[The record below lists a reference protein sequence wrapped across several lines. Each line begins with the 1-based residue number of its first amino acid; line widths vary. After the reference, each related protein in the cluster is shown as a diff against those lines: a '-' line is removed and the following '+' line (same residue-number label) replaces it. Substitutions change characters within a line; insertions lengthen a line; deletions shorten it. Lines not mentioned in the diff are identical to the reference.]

1 MATELIQLD
10 DPEISIA
17 VRRTKRARRL
27 TLTVPQD
34 GGPPRVS
41 APPRVPMSEI
51 RMFLLRQGDW
61 LRQAMARAPEAE
73 IVRIGARL
81 PIAGTMLE
89 IVERTGS
96 RRPPVIEGDRLILQG
111 GDQNAA
117 GKRIEVWLKE
127 VARAA
132 LTPIAEDCAE
142 AVGGRIGKITMRDT
156 KGRWGSCSSEGN
168 LNFSWRLAMAP
179 PAVLDYVAAHEA
191 AHLIEMN
198 HGPRF
203 WALVEDL
210 RPDWRDQRSWLRK
223 KGGALHRYRFSEAG

>member
-1 MATELIQLD
+1 MAAELIQLD
-10 DPEISIA
+10 DPDITVAI
-17 VRRTKRARRL
+17 RRSKQARRL
-27 TLTVPQD
+27 TLTVPHD
-34 GGPPRVS
+34 GGPPRVT
-41 APPRVPMSEI
+41 APPRVATSEI

-61 LRQAMARAPEAE
+61 LRSAVDRAPEAE
-73 IVRIGARL
+73 VVRIGGRV
-81 PIAGTMLE
+81 PVAGRTLE
-89 IVERTGS
+89 IAARPGP
-96 RRPPVIEGDRLILQG
+96 RRPPFVEGDRLIIQG
-111 GDQNAA
+111 GDPAAA

-132 LTPIAEDCAE
+132 LTPIAEDCAD

-156 KGRWGSCSSEGN
+156 RGRWGSCSSHGN

-203 WALVEDL
+203 WALVEGL
-210 RPDWRDQRSWLRK
+210 RPDWRDQRAWLRK
-223 KGGALHRYRFSEAG
+223 QGGALHRFRFSAV

>member
-1 MATELIQLD
+1 MPVELIQLD
-10 DPEISIA
+10 DPDISVAI
-17 VRRTKRARRL
+17 RRSRRARRL
-27 TLTVPQD
+27 TLTVPHD
-34 GGPPRVS
+34 GGPPRVT
-41 APPRVPMSEI
+41 APPRVATSEI

-61 LRQAMARAPEAE
+61 LRQAMDRAPAPEV
-73 IVRIGARL
+73 VRIGAQV
-81 PIAGTMLE
+81 PVAGRMRQ
-89 IVERTGS
+89 IVERTGP
-96 RRPPVIEGDRLILQG
+96 RRPPFLEEDRLVLTG
-111 GDQNAA
+111 GDPAA
-117 GKRIEVWLKE
+117 AAKRIEVWLKE

-142 AVGGRIGKITMRDT
+142 AVGGRIGRITMRDT
-156 KGRWGSCSSEGN
+156 KGRWGSCSSDGN

-210 RPDWRDQRSWLRK
+210 RPDWRAQRTWLRK
-223 KGGALHRYRFSEAG
+223 RGGALHRYRFIAG

>member
-1 MATELIQLD
+1 M
-10 DPEISIA
+10 
-17 VRRTKRARRL
+17 
-27 TLTVPQD
+27 
-34 GGPPRVS
+34 
-41 APPRVPMSEI
+41 
-51 RMFLLRQGDW
+51 RQGDW
-61 LRQAMARAPEAE
+61 LRSAMDRAPEAE
-73 IVRIGARL
+73 IVRIGGHV
-81 PIAGTMLE
+81 PVAGQVLE
-89 IVERTGS
+89 IAA
-96 RRPPVIEGDRLILQG
+96 RPGPRKPPFAEGDRLIIQG
-111 GDQNAA
+111 GDPAAA

-156 KGRWGSCSSEGN
+156 KGRWGSCSSAGN

-203 WALVEDL
+203 WALVEGL
-210 RPDWRDQRSWLRK
+210 RPDWRDQRAWLRRE
-223 KGGALHRYRFSEAG
+223 GGALHRYRFAAG

>member
-1 MATELIQLD
+1 MAAELIQLD
-10 DPEISIA
+10 EPDITVAI
-17 VRRTKRARRL
+17 RRSEQARRL
-27 TLTVPQD
+27 TLTVPHD
-34 GGPPRVS
+34 GGPPRVT
-41 APPRVPMSEI
+41 APPRVALSEI

-61 LRQAMARAPEAE
+61 LRQAIDRAPEAK
-73 IVRIGARL
+73 VVQIGAAV
-81 PIAGTMLE
+81 PIAGRIFE
-89 IVERTGS
+89 IAERTGP
-96 RRPPVIEGDRLILQG
+96 RRPPFIEEGRLIIQG
-111 GDQNAA
+111 GNPTAA

-132 LTPIAEDCAE
+132 LTPIAEDCAD

-156 KGRWGSCSSEGN
+156 KGRWGSCSSDGN

-203 WALVEDL
+203 WALVEGL
-210 RPDWRDQRSWLRK
+210 RPDWRDQRVWLRRE
-223 KGGALHRYRFSEAG
+223 GGSLHRFRFSAN

>member
-1 MATELIQLD
+1 M
-10 DPEISIA
+10 
-17 VRRTKRARRL
+17 
-27 TLTVPQD
+27 
-34 GGPPRVS
+34 
-41 APPRVPMSEI
+41 
-51 RMFLLRQGDW
+51 RQGDW
-61 LRQAMARAPEAE
+61 LRQAIDRAPTPE
-73 IVRIGARL
+73 VVCIGGRV
-81 PIAGTMLE
+81 PIAGRTRL
-89 IVERTGS
+89 IVERTGP
-96 RRPPVIEGDRLILQG
+96 RRPPFVEDDRLVLQG
-111 GDQNAA
+111 GDPAAA

-156 KGRWGSCSSEGN
+156 RGRWGSCSSDGN

-203 WALVEDL
+203 WALVENL
-210 RPDWRDQRSWLRK
+210 RPDWRDQRTWLRRE
-223 KGGALHRYRFSEAG
+223 GATLHRYRFSAN

>member
-1 MATELIQLD
+1 
-10 DPEISIA
+10 
-17 VRRTKRARRL
+17 
-27 TLTVPQD
+27 
-34 GGPPRVS
+34 
-41 APPRVPMSEI
+41 MSEI
-51 RMFLLRQGDW
+51 RMFLLRQSDW
-61 LRQAMARAPEAE
+61 LRDAIERSPDPLV
-73 IVRIGARL
+73 VRIGGCLPVSGRL
-81 PIAGTMLE
+81 LD
-89 IVERTGS
+89 IVERTGP
-96 RRPPVIEGDRLILQG
+96 RRPPIVEGDHLVVQG
-111 GDQNAA
+111 GDPAAA

-132 LTPIAEDCAE
+132 LTPIAEDCAK

-203 WALVEDL
+203 WALVEGL
-210 RPDWRDQRSWLRK
+210 RPDWRDQRTWLK
-223 KGGALHRYRFSEAG
+223 KRGGALHRYRFSAA